1 MTIEDRI
8 AHHRRMAEAY
18 RDAYLRQG
26 VQDGEAFA
34 DAWRFAEDGVYVS
47 PYFTG
52 DQVFKLSEFP
62 EDTARASTME
72 AKAYSL
78 TFPDW
83 KPVDFVYWPADNGVV
98 MKTRWQGHTTDGI
111 EMGFYSYSFI
121 ETNAEGELTRWET
134 HVNEEY
140 NAFLDVAIGVHGP
153 FNGTSDYLEA
163 LERCLAKAGVAV

>member
-1 MTIEDRI
+1 MNLEQRI
-8 AHHRRMAEAY
+8 AHHVRMAEAY

-34 DAWRFAEDGVYVS
+34 DAWKFAADGVYVS

-62 EDTARASTME
+62 TDTAKASTME

-78 TFPDW
+78 KFPDW
-83 KPVDFVYWPADNGVV
+83 KPASFNYWAADNGVV
-98 MKTRWQGHTTDGI
+98 MKTRWEGHTTDGAK
-111 EMGFYSYSFI
+111 MGFYSYSFI
-121 ETNAEGELTRWET
+121 ETNDDCEITRWET
-134 HVNEEY
+134 HVNDEY

-153 FNGTSDYLEA
+153 FNGTGEYVEA
-163 LERCLAKAGVAV
+163 LERTLAAAGVTV